1 MGVKGHKVSPLRV
14 GQLDSATARTEPHKL
29 TLASPPAIKKVSWR
43 APLEGQNGALES
55 IPAFGRLMRFWRGV
69 FDVSQG
75 ELAEKL
81 NVSLK
86 HVSYLETGR
95 SRPSEALIA
104 RIGHVFR
111 LGPRDQQNLLI
122 AANYFAAPPSEG
134 RLRVDRSEKEA
145 LICTLRSLD
154 PFPASIIDPYGNVH
168 MVNRAWVHVWGKMLG
183 DCINANDLNTY
194 KLFFMEGGWRT
205 RTVNWEDV
213 ASWLL
218 LVLQQEVLLHNDP
231 QAEQLI
237 RDCQNLSFVPRD
249 WAQRAIQAPASAYYP
264 TAVRMEGGEVRNY
277 LIVTHSVGAY
287 PFSLG
292 GRLWISIVY
301 PKDFRPD
308 VSLNDLA
315 AAQLKH
321 AKLPY

>member
-1 MGVKGHKVSPLRV
+1 MGVKRQKMPALGVS
-14 GQLDSATARTEPHKL
+14 QLEPGSRTELRPL
-29 TLASPPAIKKVSWR
+29 TLGTATPKPARLTI
-43 APLEGQNGALES
+43 LDNNGSAES
-55 IPAFGRLMRFWRGV
+55 LPAFGRLMRFWRGV
-69 FDVSQG
+69 FNVSQG
-75 ELAEKL
+75 ELAEQL

-86 HVSYLETGR
+86 HISYLETGR

-111 LGPRDQQNLLI
+111 LGPRDLQNLLI
-122 AANYFAAPPSEG
+122 AANYFADASAETRAPLIKG
-134 RLRVDRSEKEA
+134 AEKDA
-145 LICTLRSLD
+145 LVATLRSLD
-154 PFPASIIDPYGNVH
+154 PFPASIIDPYGNVKL
-168 MVNRAWVHVWGKMLG
+168 VNRAWVHIWGKMLG
-183 DCINANDLNTY
+183 ERIHDPHVNTY

-218 LVLQQEVLLHNDP
+218 MVLQQEVLLHNDP

-237 RDCQNLSFVPRD
+237 REFQTYPYVPRD
-249 WAQRAIQAPASAYYP
+249 WAQRAIQAQPSSHYP
-264 TAVRMEGGEVRNY
+264 TDVRMEGGEVRNY

-292 GRLWISIVY
+292 GRLWLSVVY

-308 VSLNDLA
+308 VSLAELA
-315 AAQLKH
+315 AAPLSH